1 MEGKKLS
8 FFKKVKL
15 SILDFDGYQNLAAE
29 KISRTIGYLVLIMLL
44 FSVVI
49 SATYTFK
56 GYQLVNRVKD
66 YISTE
71 IAEIQYEN
79 YELTII
85 PNSGEAVTEINVED
99 VFPFK
104 IILNTQETDEEKIQ
118 ESIDQ
123 LAKEE
128 NALLLLKDRLVLK
141 SEISTK
147 LLETSYKTISET
159 YTINKLDKDETLAI
173 LSGPLVHQFMLLF
186 FVTAI
191 FYMFIL
197 YFSSILV
204 DILLL
209 FVLAYI
215 VTRIAGLRLK
225 YSAIYNIAA
234 YSLTLPVLLNILYF
248 VVNAFTGFTI
258 RYFQIMYTAIASIY
272 IITAIL
278 MIKSDV
284 IKQQVELNRILEE
297 QERVRQELKRQEEE
311 KKEKEEQEKREK
323 EREKQEKEKQK
334 EEKKKK
340 EEGNLGKQP
349 EGDNA

>member
-1 MEGKKLS
+1 M
-8 FFKKVKL
+8 
-15 SILDFDGYQNLAAE
+15 DFDGYQNLAAE

-123 LAKEE
+123 LEKEE
-128 NALLLLKDRLVLK
+128 NALLLLKNRLVLK

-258 RYFQIMYTAIASIY
+258 RYFQIMYTAVASIY

>member
-1 MEGKKLS
+1 M
-8 FFKKVKL
+8 
-15 SILDFDGYQNLAAE
+15 DFDGYQNLAAE

-56 GYQLVNRVKD
+56 GYQLVNQVKD

-123 LAKEE
+123 LEKEE

-197 YFSSILV
+197 YFSSLLV

-258 RYFQIMYTAIASIY
+258 RYFQIMYTAVASIY

>member
-1 MEGKKLS
+1 M
-8 FFKKVKL
+8 V
-15 SILDFDGYQNLAAE
+15 
-29 KISRTIGYLVLIMLL
+29 
-44 FSVVI
+44 
-49 SATYTFK
+49 
-56 GYQLVNRVKD
+56 
-66 YISTE
+66 
-71 IAEIQYEN
+71 
-79 YELTII
+79 
-85 PNSGEAVTEINVED
+85 
-99 VFPFK
+99 
-104 IILNTQETDEEKIQ
+104 
-118 ESIDQ
+118 
-123 LAKEE
+123 
-128 NALLLLKDRLVLK
+128 
-141 SEISTK
+141 
-147 LLETSYKTISET
+147 ETSYKTISET

>member
-1 MEGKKLS
+1 M
-8 FFKKVKL
+8 
-15 SILDFDGYQNLAAE
+15 DFDGYQNLAAE

-258 RYFQIMYTAIASIY
+258 RYFQIMYTAVASIY

>member
-56 GYQLVNRVKD
+56 GYQLVNQVKD

-123 LAKEE
+123 LEKEE

-197 YFSSILV
+197 YFSSLLV

-258 RYFQIMYTAIASIY
+258 RYFQIMYTAVASIY

>member
-1 MEGKKLS
+1 M
-8 FFKKVKL
+8 
-15 SILDFDGYQNLAAE
+15 DFDGYQNLAAE

-104 IILNTQETDEEKIQ
+104 IILNTQEIDEEKIQ

-258 RYFQIMYTAIASIY
+258 RYFQIMYTAVASIY

>member
-1 MEGKKLS
+1 M
-8 FFKKVKL
+8 
-15 SILDFDGYQNLAAE
+15 DFDGYQNLAAE

-56 GYQLVNRVKD
+56 GYQLVNQVKD

-104 IILNTQETDEEKIQ
+104 IILNTQEIDEEKIQ

-258 RYFQIMYTAIASIY
+258 RYFQIMYTAVASIY

>member
-56 GYQLVNRVKD
+56 GYQLVNQVKD

-104 IILNTQETDEEKIQ
+104 IILNTQEIDEEKIQ

-258 RYFQIMYTAIASIY
+258 RYFQIMYTAVASIY

>member
-1 MEGKKLS
+1 M
-8 FFKKVKL
+8 
-15 SILDFDGYQNLAAE
+15 DFDGYQNLAAE

-197 YFSSILV
+197 YFSSLLV

-258 RYFQIMYTAIASIY
+258 RYFQIMYTAVASIY

>member
-1 MEGKKLS
+1 M
-8 FFKKVKL
+8 
-15 SILDFDGYQNLAAE
+15 DFDGYQNLAAE

-123 LAKEE
+123 LEKEE

-258 RYFQIMYTAIASIY
+258 RYFQIMYTAVASIY